1 MTQHDTPHTTDKRRS
16 RRLVPFLVALLLP
29 IAFVSGA
36 LVSIGKRTKSD
47 NPGESSPE
55 VAFARDMAVH
65 HAQAVDMAERVRKR
79 NVDQT
84 LKILATDIVLTQQ
97 NQIGRF
103 AGWLE
108 QWGHSI
114 APPVKQAVDGEHEGM
129 AGMEPGVSDMGSS
142 MPGMASNSDVQS
154 ISTLPDDDAG
164 RKFLTLM
171 IAHHQ
176 GGVTMAQKALA
187 RTKRAEV
194 RRSAESIVAAQKTEI
209 TAMRNMLSAR
219 TTGAS
224 K

>member
-1 MTQHDTPHTTDKRRS
+1 MTKQDTPHTTNKRRLQ
-16 RRLVPFLVALLLP
+16 RLVPFVLALLLP

-36 LVSIGKRTKSD
+36 FVSSGKETKGDS
-47 NPGESSPE
+47 PAEGSPE

-65 HAQAVDMAERVRKR
+65 HAQAVDMAERIRQR

-84 LKILATDIVLTQQ
+84 VKILATDIVLTQQ

-129 AGMEPGVSDMGSS
+129 AGMEPGMSDMGSS
-142 MPGMASNSDVQS
+142 MPGMASNTDVQS
-154 ISTLPDDDAG
+154 ISTLPDDDAK

-194 RRSAESIVAAQKTEI
+194 RRSAESIIAAQKTEI
-209 TAMRNMLSAR
+209 SAMRDMLSAR
-219 TTGAS
+219 TTGVS